1 MPFLIKV
8 SKFFPMSK
16 KDFELAKSV
25 ILIII
30 VSLILEKSIYF
41 NLCNLKRKKKENYNN
56 KKLYSLA

>member
-1 MPFLIKV
+1 
-8 SKFFPMSK
+8 MSK